1 LETVV
6 ASSAE
11 ESAFSL
17 FDDRPVAPIQWR
29 VLGLCA
35 LCMVIDGFDVQ
46 AMAYA
51 APALI
56 RTWGASRSVLGPVF
70 AAGLLGMFAGSLALA
85 GFADAIGRRP
95 LLMAATAWIALCM
108 ALTPLVESIGALV
121 AIRFAAGIGMGA
133 IVPNAMALAGEYSP
147 ARIRVSLMMAVSSGY
162 IVGGVVGGGIAALVI
177 APFGWGG
184 VFYAGGLLTALL
196 SLSICIT
203 LPESLQFFL
212 LRHPGAPRTLLLLH
226 RLAPGAAMPT
236 SLPSPKVLSGGAAA
250 MLFGES
256 RRIVTPLLWT
266 ANFANMLCAYFLAA
280 WIPVLMSGAGYS
292 SSRAV
297 LAGTALWLGG
307 LLGNFVL
314 GVLIDRR
321 GFAAVLF
328 TNFALGG
335 IAIVGISY
343 FHALPLM
350 AVLCI
355 ACAGFCILGGQSGL
369 NALAVTI
376 YPTSSRATGAGW
388 ALGFGRLGAVLGPL
402 AGGQLMALMW
412 SVDRTLLVSAVPT
425 VLAAV
430 AVGTLGRIHG
440 HRVKEISFAEERVS
454 DRHNSSHSLD
464 RKAQPIAL
472 RRKRLSK

>member
-1 LETVV
+1 MASPGEET
-6 ASSAE
+6 
-11 ESAFSL
+11 AFSL
-17 FDDRPVAPIQWR
+17 FDGRPVSAMQWR

-56 RTWGASRSVLGPVF
+56 KAWGASRSVLGPVF
-70 AAGLLGMFAGSLALA
+70 AAGLLGMFAGSLVLA

-95 LLMAATAWIALCM
+95 MLIAATAWIAICM
-108 ALTPLVESIGALV
+108 AVTPFATSIDALIG
-121 AIRFAAGIGMGA
+121 IRFAAGIGMGA

-177 APFGWGG
+177 APFGWVG
-184 VFYAGGLLTALL
+184 VFYAGALLTVLL
-196 SLSICIT
+196 SVSMFAA
-203 LPESLQFFL
+203 LPESLQFCL
-212 LRHPGAPRTLLLLH
+212 LRHPQTPRTLLLLH
-226 RLAPGAAMPT
+226 RVAPDVAMPT
-236 SLPSPKVLSGGAAA
+236 MPPTNKALSGNALA
-250 MLFGES
+250 MLLGEN
-256 RRIVTPLLWT
+256 RRVVTPLLWI

-280 WIPVLMSGAGYS
+280 WVPVLMSGAGYS
-292 SSRAV
+292 SNRAV

-307 LLGNFVL
+307 LVGNFAL
-314 GVLIDRR
+314 GMLIDRR

-328 TNFALGG
+328 ANFALGG

-343 FHALPLM
+343 FHTVPLA

-355 ACAGFCILGGQSGL
+355 AFAGFCILGGQSGL
-369 NALAVTI
+369 NALGVAI
-376 YPTSSRATGAGW
+376 YPTRARATGAGW

-402 AGGQLMALMW
+402 AGGQLMTLAW

-430 AVGTLGRIHG
+430 AIGSLARLHER
-440 HRVKEISFAEERVS
+440 RVPQTPAPAENAPG
-454 DRHNSSHSLD
+454 RHNTSTPVD
-464 RKAQPIAL
+464 KKA
-472 RRKRLSK
+472 

>member
-1 LETVV
+1 MASLGEET
-6 ASSAE
+6 
-11 ESAFSL
+11 AFSL
-17 FDDRPVAPIQWR
+17 FDGRPVTAMQWR

-56 RTWGASRSVLGPVF
+56 KAWGASRSVLGPVF
-70 AAGLLGMFAGSLALA
+70 AAGLLGMFAGSLVLA

-95 LLMAATAWIALCM
+95 MLIAATAWIVICMVFTPFATSIDAL
-108 ALTPLVESIGALV
+108 IG
-121 AIRFAAGIGMGA
+121 IRFAAGIGMGA

-184 VFYAGGLLTALL
+184 VFYAGALLTALL
-196 SLSICIT
+196 SLAMFAA
-203 LPESLQFFL
+203 LPESLQFCL
-212 LRHPGAPRTLLLLH
+212 LRQPQTPRTLLLLH
-226 RLAPGAAMPT
+226 RVAPGAAMPT
-236 SLPSPKVLSGGAAA
+236 VPPANKALSGNALA
-250 MLFGES
+250 MLLGEN
-256 RRIVTPLLWT
+256 RRIVTPLLWA

-280 WIPVLMSGAGYS
+280 WIPVLMSGAGDS
-292 SSRAV
+292 SNKAV
-297 LAGTALWLGG
+297 LVGTALWLGG
-307 LLGNFVL
+307 LVGNFAL
-314 GVLIDRR
+314 GMLIDRR

-328 TNFALGG
+328 ANFALGG

-343 FHALPLM
+343 FHTVPLA
-350 AVLCI
+350 AVSCI
-355 ACAGFCILGGQSGL
+355 AFAGFCILGGQSGL
-369 NALAVTI
+369 NALAVAI
-376 YPTSSRATGAGW
+376 YPTRARATGAGW

-402 AGGQLMALMW
+402 AGGQLMALAW

-430 AVGTLGRIHG
+430 AVGSLGRLHERRI
-440 HRVKEISFAEERVS
+440 KQIPASAEKLPV
-454 DRHNSSHSLD
+454 HHSTSNPLD
-464 RKAQPIAL
+464 EKA
-472 RRKRLSK
+472 

>member
-1 LETVV
+1 MASPGEET
-6 ASSAE
+6 
-11 ESAFSL
+11 AFSL
-17 FDDRPVAPIQWR
+17 FDGRPVTAMQWR

-51 APALI
+51 APTLI
-56 RTWGASRSVLGPVF
+56 KAWGSSRSVLGPVF

-85 GFADAIGRRP
+85 GFADKIGRRP
-95 LLMAATAWIALCM
+95 MLIAATAWITLCM
-108 ALTPLVESIGALV
+108 TLTPFANSIDALIG
-121 AIRFAAGIGMGA
+121 IRFAAGIGMGA

-162 IVGGVVGGGIAALVI
+162 IVGGVIGGGIAALVI

-184 VFYAGGLLTALL
+184 VFYAGALLTALL
-196 SLSICIT
+196 SLSMFAA
-203 LPESLQFFL
+203 LPESLQFCL
-212 LRHPGAPRTLLLLH
+212 LRHPQAPRTLLLLH
-226 RLAPGAAMPT
+226 RVAPGGAMPT
-236 SLPSPKVLSGGAAA
+236 LPLANSVLSGNTLA
-250 MLFGES
+250 MLLGEG
-256 RRIVTPLLWT
+256 RRIVTPLLWV

-292 SSRAV
+292 SNRAV

-307 LLGNFVL
+307 LLGNFAL
-314 GVLIDRR
+314 GMLIDRR

-328 TNFALGG
+328 ANFALGG

-343 FHALPLM
+343 FHAVPLT

-355 ACAGFCILGGQSGL
+355 AFAGFCILGGQSGL

-376 YPTSSRATGAGW
+376 YPTRARATGAGW

-402 AGGQLMALMW
+402 AGGQLMALAW

-430 AVGTLGRIHG
+430 AVGNLGRLHER
-440 HRVKEISFAEERVS
+440 RVKRIPASGENVPA
-454 DRHNSSHSLD
+454 RHGTSNPLD
-464 RKAQPIAL
+464 KQA
-472 RRKRLSK
+472 

>member
-1 LETVV
+1 MASPGEET
-6 ASSAE
+6 
-11 ESAFSL
+11 AFSL
-17 FDDRPVAPIQWR
+17 FDGRPVTTMQWR

-56 RTWGASRSVLGPVF
+56 KTWGASRSMLGPVF
-70 AAGLLGMFAGSLALA
+70 AAGLLGMFAGSLMLA
-85 GFADAIGRRP
+85 GFADKIGRRP
-95 LLMAATAWIALCM
+95 MLIAATAWIALCM
-108 ALTPLVESIGALV
+108 ALTPFANSVGALIG
-121 AIRFAAGIGMGA
+121 IRCAAGIGMGA

-184 VFYAGGLLTALL
+184 VFYAGAFLTALL
-196 SLSICIT
+196 SLSMVAA
-203 LPESLQFFL
+203 LPESLQFCL
-212 LRHPGAPRTLLLLH
+212 LRHPQTPRTLHLLH
-226 RLAPGAAMPT
+226 RVASGVGIPT
-236 SLPSPKVLSGGAAA
+236 LPPANSVLSGG
-250 MLFGES
+250 MLTMLLGEG
-256 RRIVTPLLWT
+256 RRIVTSLLWV

-292 SSRAV
+292 SNRAV

-307 LLGNFVL
+307 LLGNFAL
-314 GVLIDRR
+314 GMLIDRR

-328 TNFALGG
+328 ANFALGG

-343 FHALPLM
+343 FHTVPLA

-355 ACAGFCILGGQSGL
+355 AFAGFCILGGQSGL

-376 YPTSSRATGAGW
+376 YPTRARATGAGW

-402 AGGQLMALMW
+402 AGGQLMALAW
-412 SVDRTLLVSAVPT
+412 SIDRTLLVSAVPT

-430 AVGTLGRIHG
+430 AVGSLGRLHER
-440 HRVKEISFAEERVS
+440 RVKLIPACGEQAPVRHSAS
-454 DRHNSSHSLD
+454 DPLD
-464 RKAQPIAL
+464 KQA
-472 RRKRLSK
+472 

>member
-1 LETVV
+1 M
-6 ASSAE
+6 ASPGE

-17 FDDRPVAPIQWR
+17 FDGRPVTTMQWR

-56 RTWGASRSVLGPVF
+56 KTWGASRSMLGPVF
-70 AAGLLGMFAGSLALA
+70 AAGLLGMFAGSLMLA
-85 GFADAIGRRP
+85 GFADKIGRRP
-95 LLMAATAWIALCM
+95 ILIAATAWIALCM
-108 ALTPLVESIGALV
+108 ALTPFTNSIGALIG
-121 AIRFAAGIGMGA
+121 IRFAAGIGMGA

-162 IVGGVVGGGIAALVI
+162 IVGGVVGGGMAALVI

-184 VFYAGGLLTALL
+184 VFYAGALLTALL
-196 SLSICIT
+196 SLSMFVA
-203 LPESLQFFL
+203 LPESLQFCL
-212 LRHPGAPRTLLLLH
+212 LRHPKTPRTSLLLH
-226 RLAPGAAMPT
+226 RVAPGAAMPA
-236 SLPSPKVLSGGAAA
+236 LPPANSVPSGNTLA
-250 MLFGES
+250 MLLGEG
-256 RRIVTPLLWT
+256 RRIVTPLLW
-266 ANFANMLCAYFLAA
+266 AVNFANMLCAYFLAA

-292 SSRAV
+292 SNRAV

-307 LLGNFVL
+307 LLGNFAL
-314 GVLIDRR
+314 GMLIDRR

-328 TNFALGG
+328 ANFALGG

-343 FHALPLM
+343 FHTVPLA

-355 ACAGFCILGGQSGL
+355 AFAGFCILGGQSGL
-369 NALAVTI
+369 NALAVAI
-376 YPTSSRATGAGW
+376 YPTRARATGAGW

-402 AGGQLMALMW
+402 AGGQLMALAW

-430 AVGTLGRIHG
+430 AVGSLGRLHER
-440 HRVKEISFAEERVS
+440 RVKLIPASGEKVPV
-454 DRHNSSHSLD
+454 RHGTSNPLD
-464 RKAQPIAL
+464 KQA
-472 RRKRLSK
+472 

>member
-1 LETVV
+1 MASPGEET
-6 ASSAE
+6 
-11 ESAFSL
+11 AFSL
-17 FDDRPVAPIQWR
+17 FDGRPVTAMQWR

-56 RTWGASRSVLGPVF
+56 KTWGASRSVLGPVF
-70 AAGLLGMFAGSLALA
+70 AAGLVGMFAGSLMLA
-85 GFADAIGRRP
+85 GFADTIGRRP
-95 LLMAATAWIALCM
+95 MLIVATAWIALCM
-108 ALTPLVESIGALV
+108 ALTPFANSIGALIG
-121 AIRFAAGIGMGA
+121 IRFAAGIGMGA

-162 IVGGVVGGGIAALVI
+162 IVGGVVGGGIAVLVI

-184 VFYAGGLLTALL
+184 VFYAGALLTALL
-196 SLSICIT
+196 CLAMFAA
-203 LPESLQFFL
+203 LPESLQFCL
-212 LRHPGAPRTLLLLH
+212 LRHPQTPRTLLLLH
-226 RLAPGAAMPT
+226 RVAPDAAMPT
-236 SLPSPKVLSGGAAA
+236 LPPANRVVSGNTLA
-250 MLFGES
+250 MLLGEG
-256 RRIVTPLLWT
+256 RRIVTPLLWA

-292 SSRAV
+292 SNRAV

-307 LLGNFVL
+307 LLGNFAL
-314 GVLIDRR
+314 GMLIDRR

-328 TNFALGG
+328 ANFALGG

-343 FHALPLM
+343 FHTVPL
-350 AVLCI
+350 ADVLCI
-355 ACAGFCILGGQSGL
+355 AFAGFCILGGQSGL

-376 YPTSSRATGAGW
+376 YPTRARATGAGW

-402 AGGQLMALMW
+402 AGGQLMALAW

-430 AVGTLGRIHG
+430 AVGSLGRLRERH
-440 HRVKEISFAEERVS
+440 VKLIPVSEEQVPV
-454 DRHNSSHSLD
+454 RHSTSNPLD
-464 RKAQPIAL
+464 N
-472 RRKRLSK
+472 KRA

>member
-1 LETVV
+1 M
-6 ASSAE
+6 ASPGE

-17 FDDRPVAPIQWR
+17 FDGRPVTAMQWR

-56 RTWGASRSVLGPVF
+56 NAWGASRSVLGPVF
-70 AAGLLGMFAGSLALA
+70 AAGLLGMFAGSLVLA

-95 LLMAATAWIALCM
+95 MLIAATAWIAICM
-108 ALTPLVESIGALV
+108 VLTPLATSIGALIG
-121 AIRFAAGIGMGA
+121 IRFAAGIGMGA
-133 IVPNAMALAGEYSP
+133 IVPNAMALAGEYIP
-147 ARIRVSLMMAVSSGY
+147 VRIRVSLMMAVSSGY
-162 IVGGVVGGGIAALVI
+162 IVGGVAGGGIAALVI

-184 VFYAGGLLTALL
+184 VFYAGALLTALL
-196 SLSICIT
+196 SLSMVAA
-203 LPESLQFFL
+203 LPESLQFCL
-212 LRHPGAPRTLLLLH
+212 LRHPQTPRTLLLLH
-226 RLAPGAAMPT
+226 RVAPGAAMPT
-236 SLPSPKVLSGGAAA
+236 LPPANKVLSGNALA
-250 MLFGES
+250 MLLGEG
-256 RRIVTPLLWT
+256 RRIVTPLLWA

-292 SSRAV
+292 SSKAV

-307 LLGNFVL
+307 LVGNFAL
-314 GVLIDRR
+314 GMLIDRR

-335 IAIVGISY
+335 MAIVGISY
-343 FHALPLM
+343 FHTVPLP

-355 ACAGFCILGGQSGL
+355 AFAGFCILGGQSGL

-376 YPTSSRATGAGW
+376 YPTRARATGAGW

-402 AGGQLMALMW
+402 AGGQLMALAW

-430 AVGTLGRIHG
+430 AVGSLGRLHER
-440 HRVKEISFAEERVS
+440 RVKQIPTS
-454 DRHNSSHSLD
+454 
-464 RKAQPIAL
+464 
-472 RRKRLSK
+472 

>member
-1 LETVV
+1 MASPGEET
-6 ASSAE
+6 
-11 ESAFSL
+11 AFSL
-17 FDDRPVAPIQWR
+17 FDGRPVTTMQWR

-56 RTWGASRSVLGPVF
+56 KTWGASRSMLGPVF
-70 AAGLLGMFAGSLALA
+70 AAGLLGMFAGSLMLA
-85 GFADAIGRRP
+85 GFADKIGRRP
-95 LLMAATAWIALCM
+95 MLIAATAWIALCM
-108 ALTPLVESIGALV
+108 ALTPFANSVGALIG
-121 AIRFAAGIGMGA
+121 IRCAAGIGMGA

-184 VFYAGGLLTALL
+184 VFYAGALLTALL
-196 SLSICIT
+196 SLSMVAA
-203 LPESLQFFL
+203 LPESLQFCL
-212 LRHPGAPRTLLLLH
+212 LRHPQTPRTLHLLH
-226 RLAPGAAMPT
+226 RVASGVGIPT
-236 SLPSPKVLSGGAAA
+236 LPPANSVLSGGTLT
-250 MLFGES
+250 MLLGEG
-256 RRIVTPLLWT
+256 RRIVTSLLWV

-292 SSRAV
+292 SNRAV

-307 LLGNFVL
+307 LLGNFAL
-314 GVLIDRR
+314 GMLIDRR

-328 TNFALGG
+328 ANFALGG

-343 FHALPLM
+343 FHTVPLA

-355 ACAGFCILGGQSGL
+355 AFAGFCILGGQSGL

-376 YPTSSRATGAGW
+376 YPTRARATGAGW

-402 AGGQLMALMW
+402 AGGQLMALAW
-412 SVDRTLLVSAVPT
+412 SIDRTLLVSAVPT

-430 AVGTLGRIHG
+430 AVGSLGRLHER
-440 HRVKEISFAEERVS
+440 RVKLIPACGEQAPVRHSAS
-454 DRHNSSHSLD
+454 DPLD
-464 RKAQPIAL
+464 KQA
-472 RRKRLSK
+472 

>member
-1 LETVV
+1 MASPGEET
-6 ASSAE
+6 
-11 ESAFSL
+11 AFSL
-17 FDDRPVAPIQWR
+17 FDSRPVTAIQWR

-56 RTWGASRSVLGPVF
+56 KTWGASRSVLGPVF

-85 GFADAIGRRP
+85 GFADAVGRRP
-95 LLMAATAWIALCM
+95 ILIAATAWIALCM
-108 ALTPLVESIGALV
+108 VLTPFVHSIGTLIG
-121 AIRFAAGIGMGA
+121 IRFAAGIGMGA

-184 VFYAGGLLTALL
+184 VFYAGAFLTALL
-196 SLSICIT
+196 SLSMFAA
-203 LPESLQFFL
+203 LPESLQFCL
-212 LRHPGAPRTLLLLH
+212 LRHPQTPRTLLLLH
-226 RLAPGAAMPT
+226 RVAPGATMPT
-236 SLPSPKVLSGGAAA
+236 LPTANKALSGNALA
-250 MLFGES
+250 MLLGEG
-256 RRIVTPLLWT
+256 RRFVTPLLWA

-292 SSRAV
+292 SNRAV

-307 LLGNFVL
+307 LVGNFAL

-328 TNFALGG
+328 ANFALGG

-343 FHALPLM
+343 FHTVPLA

-355 ACAGFCILGGQSGL
+355 ALAGFCILGGQSGL

-376 YPTSSRATGAGW
+376 YPTRARATGAGW

-402 AGGQLMALMW
+402 AGGQLMALAW

-430 AVGTLGRIHG
+430 AVGGLGRIHG
-440 HRVKEISFAEERVS
+440 LRVKQIPISGEKVPV
-454 DRHNSSHSLD
+454 RHSTSNPLD
-464 RKAQPIAL
+464 NNG
-472 RRKRLSK
+472 

>member
-1 LETVV
+1 M
-6 ASSAE
+6 ASSGE

-17 FDDRPVAPIQWR
+17 FDGRPVTTMQWR

-56 RTWGASRSVLGPVF
+56 KTWGASRSMLGPVF
-70 AAGLLGMFAGSLALA
+70 AAGLLGMFAGSLMLA
-85 GFADAIGRRP
+85 GFADTIGRRP
-95 LLMAATAWIALCM
+95 MLIAATAWIALCM
-108 ALTPLVESIGALV
+108 TLTPFATSIGALIGV
-121 AIRFAAGIGMGA
+121 RFAAGIGMGA

-184 VFYAGGLLTALL
+184 VFYAGALLTALL
-196 SLSICIT
+196 SLSMFAA
-203 LPESLQFFL
+203 LPESLQFCL
-212 LRHPGAPRTLLLLH
+212 LRHPQTLRTLLLLQ
-226 RLAPGAAMPT
+226 RVAPGAAVPT
-236 SLPSPKVLSGGAAA
+236 LPPANSVLSGSTLA
-250 MLFGES
+250 MLLGEG
-256 RRIVTPLLWT
+256 RRIVTPLLWA

-292 SSRAV
+292 SNRAV

-307 LLGNFVL
+307 LLGNFAL
-314 GVLIDRR
+314 GMLIDRR

-328 TNFALGG
+328 ANFALGG

-343 FHALPLM
+343 FHTVPLAAALW
-350 AVLCI
+350 I
-355 ACAGFCILGGQSGL
+355 AFAGFCILGGQSGL

-376 YPTSSRATGAGW
+376 YPTSTRATGAGW

-402 AGGQLMALMW
+402 AGGQLMALAW

-430 AVGTLGRIHG
+430 AVGTLGRLRER
-440 HRVKEISFAEERVS
+440 RVKQIPAYPETFPV
-454 DRHNSSHSLD
+454 RHNTTNPLD
-464 RKAQPIAL
+464 KEA
-472 RRKRLSK
+472 

>member
-1 LETVV
+1 M
-6 ASSAE
+6 ASPGEAT
-11 ESAFSL
+11 AFSL
-17 FDDRPVAPIQWR
+17 FDGRPVAATQWR

-56 RTWGASRSVLGPVF
+56 KAWGASRSVLGPVF
-70 AAGLLGMFAGSLALA
+70 AAGLLGMFAGSLVLA
-85 GFADAIGRRP
+85 GWADTIGRRP
-95 LLMAATAWIALCM
+95 MLIAATAWIAFCM
-108 ALTPLVESIGALV
+108 VLTPFAHSIGALIG
-121 AIRFAAGIGMGA
+121 IRFAAGIGMGA

-162 IVGGVVGGGIAALVI
+162 IVGGVVGGGVAALVI

-184 VFYAGGLLTALL
+184 VFYAGALLTALL
-196 SLSICIT
+196 SLSMFAT
-203 LPESLQFFL
+203 LPESLQFCL
-212 LRHPGAPRTLLLLH
+212 LRHPQTPRTLLLL
-226 RLAPGAAMPT
+226 RRVVPGAVMPT
-236 SLPSPKVLSGGAAA
+236 VPPANKVLGGNTLA
-250 MLFGES
+250 MLLGEG
-256 RRIVTPLLWT
+256 RRIVTPLLWA

-280 WIPVLMSGAGYS
+280 WIPVLMSGTGYS
-292 SSRAV
+292 SGKAV

-307 LLGNFVL
+307 LVGNVALGM
-314 GVLIDRR
+314 LIDRR

-328 TNFALGG
+328 ANFALGG

-343 FHALPLM
+343 FHTVPL
-350 AVLCI
+350 AAISCI
-355 ACAGFCILGGQSGL
+355 AFAGFCILGGQSGL

-376 YPTSSRATGAGW
+376 YPTRTRATGAGW

-402 AGGQLMALMW
+402 AGGQLMALAW

-430 AVGTLGRIHG
+430 AVGSLGRLHER
-440 HRVKEISFAEERVS
+440 RVKRIPASGGKVPVRNNTS
-454 DRHNSSHSLD
+454 NPLD
-464 RKAQPIAL
+464 KEA
-472 RRKRLSK
+472 